1 MIRKQNTCR
10 AYAIRPYSDG
20 RKKLFLRSILGYV
33 KQRDPFFNPKK
44 GYAESIIYLFELRK
58 GYERWHN
65 PFFDLKNVHAESIIY
80 LFELKKGYARWHDPF
95 LDPKNGYAKWHN
107 LFLIIKRIMRNGIFG
122 IFVGAYC
129 IRPLKTF
136 SRETYDQKYRYMWG
150 VCNTPLP

>member
-65 PFFDLKNVHAESIIY
+65 PFFDLKNGH
-80 LFELKKGYARWHDPF
+80 
-95 LDPKNGYAKWHN
+95 AKWQD
-107 LFLIIKRIMRNGIFG
+107 RIFG
-122 IFVGAYC
+122 TCFWEMFLRHLFSGSIFLC
-129 IRPLKTF
+129 HKTKALRICGENPECKTEKVYLRMF
-136 SRETYDQKYRYMWG
+136 IHPRHHAWTRLARINSRGKRA
-150 VCNTPLP
+150 

>member
-65 PFFDLKNVHAESIIY
+65 PFFDLKNGHAKWQDRIFGTCFWEMFLRY
-80 LFELKKGYARWHDPF
+80 LFQGVF
-95 LDPKNGYAKWHN
+95 
-107 LFLIIKRIMRNGIFG
+107 FFVTKRKHSGFVVKSGVRNGESLFEKVYSSSSSCMDALSENKQQG
-122 IFVGAYC
+122 KASV
-129 IRPLKTF
+129 K
-136 SRETYDQKYRYMWG
+136 
-150 VCNTPLP
+150 